1 MEPVSPHLID
11 DRRHVVLV
19 IFRVKPRAER
29 HLPKAI
35 QTSRRLCLVFGFGE
49 RRQQHRGQDSDNG
62 DNDQKLDQREGG
74 YRSAIAIRPSAVAE
88 ELFRAGGHTPTL
100 YPPGAN
106 VKPSTLAI
114 GFFISQ

>member
-11 DRRHVVLV
+11 DRRHVILV

-62 DNDQKLDQREGG
+62 NDDQKLDQREGG
-74 YRSAIAIRPSAVAE
+74 YRSEIAIRRSAAAE
-88 ELFRAGGHTPTL
+88 ELCRAGGHEPTL
-100 YPPGAN
+100 HPPDVD
-106 VKPSTLAI
+106 VKPPPLAT
-114 GFFISQ
+114 